1 MSKRRLEQEIY
12 LPESDDNECEEII
25 TPDKI
30 SRKHTQIDI
39 YGRGEHENRAL
50 YKNTAMN
57 LANID
62 NTIELEKPNAE
73 IERIL
78 KEPEIIDVQ
87 LQNPFTI
94 LLTGKSGCGKTVWVE
109 NLLNKWKQ
117 VTDDEAGKFLKII
130 LWFYGAEQTDLFDR
144 LKNKFG
150 KEHIE
155 FIEGIDEKCLAEV
168 TNCIVIMDDL
178 MSEMRNNVAVAELFT
193 KSSHQFCERTASVK
207 PA

>member
-144 LKNKFG
+144 LKIKFG

-155 FIEGIDEKCLAEV
+155 FIEGIDEKCLAE
-168 TNCIVIMDDL
+168 DKLHSDYG
-178 MSEMRNNVAVAELFT
+178 
-193 KSSHQFCERTASVK
+193 
-207 PA
+207 